1 MLLFRNKILF
11 TLLDRRLHLLLVTT
25 VPVLALWENENG
37 VPGCRII
44 YRKMGRAVA
53 YSAKACNNCDE
64 TNTPARDPIQPV
76 LVSVSQ

>member
-1 MLLFRNKILF
+1 MNR
-11 TLLDRRLHLLLVTT
+11 
-25 VPVLALWENENG
+25 G
-37 VPGCRII
+37 PGFRII

-64 TNTPARDPIQPV
+64 ASAPARDPLQPV